1 MRMVVLVM
9 MLLCASCP
17 GRADESP
24 GEAKNIYGV
33 LMQGIQDGDVS
44 VFQEL
49 GSEAF
54 RKQMTPEF
62 FQSSQV
68 KIGMRK
74 NLQKPPGN
82 ILVEDYY
89 PEKSGT
95 VASHSGFAG
104 QQGSGILLPIVLILN
119 EMRSNRPCLAESY

>member
-9 MLLCASCP
+9 MLLSASCL

-62 FQSSQV
+62 FQASQV
-68 KIGMRK
+68 KIGMRLREGYSSSYLGKISK
-74 NLQKPPGN
+74 NHQEIFLWKIITQKNQEQLLATLVLQDNK
-82 ILVEDYY
+82 VEAFY
-89 PEKSGT
+89 
-95 VASHSGFAG
+95 F
-104 QQGSGILLPIVLILN
+104 Q
-119 EMRSNRPCLAESY
+119 